1 MCHVIIQQ
9 SHQSRRKLSFFC
21 IRVQIHRVCQLWN
34 NSVNCSVADWSISSP
49 QTKRRKKNK
58 PCVYILNL
66 TNTNQYY
73 TVCFGC
79 IKDSYIPD
87 QTDTLPSLSICNFL
101 STKNF
106 KAKKFHKVSSCKNGI
121 SNLKYGKA
129 ILGKIFGNIFF
140 KFLFGE

>member
-9 SHQSRRKLSFFC
+9 SHQSRRKLSFFL
-21 IRVQIHRVCQLWN
+21 HSGSNSSSLSTLEQLGQLLSCRLEYLLPSN
-34 NSVNCSVADWSISSP
+34 
-49 QTKRRKKNK
+49 QKKEKNK